1 MTARRVGWRSRPALR
16 WLSALRIAF
25 LFGGAAMALLLV
37 FDARYRGFPWPLYAL
52 PLMSLLLL
60 LVAGFRTR
68 VFDREEA
75 VLASIILVCALAIIP
90 LERLSNVQALTV
102 QPAADRAGR
111 RGYRI
116 SLLATSARAA
126 SAGSSGPR
134 RGLNRTRAP
143 SRAPITAGS

>member
-1 MTARRVGWRSRPALR
+1 VLTAAGRADIRPALR

-90 LERLSNVQALTV
+90 LERLSNVQALMFSLQLIVLAGAATGFRYWRL
-102 QPAADRAGR
+102 QPAPASLEAADRA
-111 RGYRI
+111 
-116 SLLATSARAA
+116 AA
-126 SAGSSGPR
+126 
-134 RGLNRTRAP
+134 
-143 SRAPITAGS
+143 